1 MKNTCRG
8 IKSIIFLKTSES
20 ESLKTIVN
28 SEGEFRTNPIDTANS
43 FNNFFCSVASNI
55 QSTLKQTFKPFH
67 HYLTNTCVDSFLI
80 SSCTKEEIIEIIS
93 IFDNNNATGNDSI
106 TLNISK
112 FS

>member
-1 MKNTCRG
+1 MKNTCRE

-20 ESLKTIVN
+20 ESPKTIVN
-28 SEGEFRTNPIDTANS
+28 SKGKFLTNPIDTANS

-55 QSTLKQTFKPFH
+55 QSTLKQIFKAFH

-106 TLNISK
+106 PLNFSK

>member
-67 HYLTNTCVDSFLI
+67 HYLTNTCVGSFLI
-80 SSCTKEEIIEIIS
+80 SS
-93 IFDNNNATGNDSI
+93 
-106 TLNISK
+106 
-112 FS
+112 